1 VSPTLLDAS
10 GAAVQAQI
18 GVNETLLAMM
28 FECTVSC
35 PQLYTESKYTDSLH
49 FVAQVPA
56 GGYASYTLSFDPL
69 HNSSTTHYPVIS
81 PLSQTASIS
90 NGHLTLEFSPES
102 GLLTRVTT
110 SGGTEIAV
118 QQNYWNYLDPQG
130 GAYCLVEQQ
139 SAVQV
144 SQVGSSMC
152 PICSLCDGA
161 RSLPFLIAL
170 LLIR

>member
-1 VSPTLLDAS
+1 M
-10 GAAVQAQI
+10 QAQI

-49 FVAQVPA
+49 FIAQVPA